1 MAKSSV
7 VFVQPRSE
15 VGQVGGENQN
25 RNPMVLTPFVV
36 CFLVC
41 FLLIPTLALL
51 QETTLQEARG
61 VAVLLLEMGLL
72 WLTLP
77 PGQWATGRVS
87 CRVLPGMG
95 NEQGRW
101 HYPKILRILS
111 GEAFF

>member
-1 MAKSSV
+1 M

-25 RNPMVLTPFVV
+25 RNPTVLTPFVV
-36 CFLVC
+36 CFFVC

-61 VAVLLLEMGLL
+61 VAVSLLEMGLL

-77 PGQWATGRVS
+77 SGQWATGSMS
-87 CRVLPGMG
+87 CGSC
-95 NEQGRW
+95 QGWETNREDGII
-101 HYPKILRILS
+101 PKYFVYFLGRHFS
-111 GEAFF
+111 K